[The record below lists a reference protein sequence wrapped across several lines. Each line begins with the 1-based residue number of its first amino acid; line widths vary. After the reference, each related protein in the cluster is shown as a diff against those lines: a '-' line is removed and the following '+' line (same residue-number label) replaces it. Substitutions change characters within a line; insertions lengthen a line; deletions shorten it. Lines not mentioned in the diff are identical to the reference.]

1 MLHRPL
7 LNHTTTPLAR
17 ASWLDSQLLQL
28 LKHSPI
34 TPLLYH
40 TTTPAQVLAG
50 RFMLDGQLLQLPVRE
65 SDPLGVKVEALRMH
79 LEEMLGTD
87 AFVK

>member
-1 MLHRPL
+1 M
-7 LNHTTTPLAR
+7 
-17 ASWLDSQLLQL
+17 
-28 LKHSPI
+28 
-34 TPLLYH
+34 
-40 TTTPAQVLAG
+40 LAG